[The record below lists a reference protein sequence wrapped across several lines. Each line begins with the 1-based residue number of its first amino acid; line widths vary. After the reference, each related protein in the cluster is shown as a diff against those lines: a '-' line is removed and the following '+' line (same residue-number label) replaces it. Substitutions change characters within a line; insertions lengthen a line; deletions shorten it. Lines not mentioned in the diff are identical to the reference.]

1 MMPLFSKQNKAR
13 SFFDVLSSLYDIINP
28 IIYPHAM
35 REELLS
41 HVEGERI
48 LDFGVGTGYTT
59 GRMPHAIGID
69 LSMKMMSRAKDYQG
83 HLVRGD
89 VLRPPFKRETFDTI
103 ISAGSFYYLPDPLEG
118 LRSFH
123 HLLRD
128 GGIILFLSPN
138 TTLSLF
144 KPFIHIYTH
153 REYTDLF
160 KKTGFTPEIV
170 KTTTSRRYICFCKA
184 RKKINAEDTTK

>member
-1 MMPLFSKQNKAR
+1 MPIFSKQNKAR
-13 SFFDVLSSLYDIINP
+13 SFFDGLSSLYDVINP
-28 IIYPHAM
+28 IIYPDSM

-41 HVEGERI
+41 HVEGNRV

-59 GRMPHAIGID
+59 GRMSKAVGLD
-69 LSMKMMSRAKDYQG
+69 LSMKMMSRAKDYRG

-89 VLRPPFKRETFDTI
+89 ILRPPFRGEKFDTI

-123 HLLRD
+123 YLLKD

-138 TTLSLF
+138 TTLSVF

-153 REYTDLF
+153 QEYRELF
-160 KKTGFTPEIV
+160 NETGFAPEIV
-170 KTTTSRRYICFCKA
+170 KTTASRRYICFCKA
-184 RKKINAEDTTK
+184 RKKG

>member
-1 MMPLFSKQNKAR
+1 MPIFSKQNKAR
-13 SFFDVLSSLYDIINP
+13 SFFDGLSSLYDIINP
-28 IIYPHAM
+28 IIYPDSM

-41 HVEGERI
+41 HVEGDRV

-59 GRMPHAIGID
+59 GRMPNAVGID
-69 LSMKMMSRAKDYQG
+69 LSMKMMSRAKDYRG

-89 VLRPPFKRETFDTI
+89 ILNPPFTKGNFDTI

-123 HLLRD
+123 YLLKD

-138 TTLSLF
+138 TTLSVF

-153 REYTDLF
+153 REYRDLF
-160 KKTGFTPEIV
+160 NKTGFIPEIV

-184 RKKINAEDTTK
+184 RKKVNAEDST